1 MIGFLSSDPRTTYDS
16 ASVTATGCRVRV
28 GPWNGVVAT
37 LLTYQVHGSTHSG
50 RNVASQRPPPRPMSK
65 SIFQYLW
72 YARYFERLAG
82 VLSNEEVQILLRS
95 QAETCR
101 RLAVKNGR
109 AAHVTIIPNGHR
121 G

>member
-1 MIGFLSSDPRTTYDS
+1 MARPIPEGML
-16 ASVTATGCRVRV
+16 
-28 GPWNGVVAT
+28 
-37 LLTYQVHGSTHSG
+37 H
-50 RNVASQRPPPRPMSK
+50 RNDRHRAPMSK